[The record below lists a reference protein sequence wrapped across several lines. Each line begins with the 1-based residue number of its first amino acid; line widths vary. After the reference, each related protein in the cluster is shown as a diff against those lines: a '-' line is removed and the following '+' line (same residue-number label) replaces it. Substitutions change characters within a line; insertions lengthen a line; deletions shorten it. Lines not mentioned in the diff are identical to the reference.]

1 MTVGAELRRFSSC
14 MPSLKRR
21 MPMGP
26 KCYATCIRFYV
37 LALCLLVNFS
47 SIYTGW
53 IVDGVAGECR
63 EKFIACCFW
72 CLFRRTL
79 FVATPK
85 RKREHTLSFTLD
97 EVLRLP
103 ETRWKNRRAH
113 AMRRHP
119 PSYLLVFLLEKFLR
133 FNLSIEDKQQ
143 TLHYVTTKVLNIF
156 QKLLWLLIFLELPV
170 ACSKK
175 SFRLTHRGDNECLTQ
190 EKQGELF

>member
-1 MTVGAELRRFSSC
+1 
-14 MPSLKRR
+14 
-21 MPMGP
+21 
-26 KCYATCIRFYV
+26 
-37 LALCLLVNFS
+37 
-47 SIYTGW
+47 
-53 IVDGVAGECR
+53 
-63 EKFIACCFW
+63 
-72 CLFRRTL
+72 
-79 FVATPK
+79 
-85 RKREHTLSFTLD
+85 
-97 EVLRLP
+97 
-103 ETRWKNRRAH
+103 
-113 AMRRHP
+113 MRRHP